1 MLAGKRCL
9 VVDDELLIALDIQ
22 QELEGADASE
32 VVCAVRL
39 DEAMAALQGTRFDVA
54 ILDLRLGSGGLTSI
68 PVAQMLMAL
77 GTPFVFLTGMGTD
90 AVEIAP
96 FEAPVVQKPFLPQ
109 MLLAAVAKAI
119 GGSVTPPLAPPH

>member
-32 VVCAVRL
+32 VVCAGRL

-96 FEAPVVQKPFLPQ
+96 FEAPVGQKPFLPQ